1 MASASDNALSQRL
14 RRNVSLAHF
23 CTTSLQPRAVPF
35 SSVLHKVEMLEMR
48 RGRRSAHTYCRC
60 MYQRPV
66 GVRGGEYAHLN
77 QDKQAYFINQL
88 FIIEYI
94 SAINYLAGV
103 ASFFLRPKTGLRAVY
118 LGATFLDLFPQYQ
131 ASLSW

>member
-1 MASASDNALSQRL
+1 
-14 RRNVSLAHF
+14 
-23 CTTSLQPRAVPF
+23 
-35 SSVLHKVEMLEMR
+35 
-48 RGRRSAHTYCRC
+48 

-94 SAINYLAGV
+94 SAINYLVGV
-103 ASFFLRPKTGLRAVY
+103 AYFFLRPKTGLRAVY
-118 LGATFLDLFPQYQ
+118 LGATFLDLFPQYHCEPKLLTFLRH
-131 ASLSW
+131 SRRWILISHSFSFSTNNDSHHYHIKTFLIYDTTDGNFKYVCVLL